1 MRYLGLDLGS
11 RTLGL
16 ALSDPTGTIASSL
29 TVLRHNEDY
38 RGLVKEL
45 ESYVKE
51 YRIDA
56 FVLGFPKN
64 MNNTVG
70 PKGELALRFQTLLEE
85 AYPLPVYLQDERLST
100 VEATQVLLAQDAS
113 RAKRKQVIDGV
124 AATIILQSFLD
135 KKRRDEEK

>member
-16 ALSDPTGTIASSL
+16 ALSDPTGMIATSL
-29 TVLRHNEDY
+29 TVLRHREDY
-38 RGLVKEL
+38 NGLVKAL
-45 ESYVKE
+45 ESYLKE
-51 YRIDA
+51 YNIEA
-56 FVLGFPKN
+56 LVLGFPKN
-64 MNNTVG
+64 MNNTIG

-85 AYPLPVYLQDERLST
+85 TYHLPVYLQDERLST

-113 RAKRKQVIDGV
+113 RAKRKQVVDGV